1 MGRYDDYDED
11 IEQGVINDE
20 EADDFANFDP
30 KRYLKQRTGRPVV
43 GDERDE
49 VELGVGRSRRGQ
61 GRSSGRS
68 TSRAGRDRDRD
79 DDSRGRSSRSS
90 RSRYDEDDRRGR
102 SSRSRRRT
110 PQRERGGCLE
120 LITGVLFTTAE
131 FGSTARALLLGIG
144 CLILMLAVA
153 VCGGGAWLIYSGVTP
168 R

>member
-1 MGRYDDYDED
+1 MGRYDDYDEH

-30 KRYLKQRTGRPVV
+30 KRYLNKRTSRPLV

-61 GRSSGRS
+61 GRSGGRGAS
-68 TSRAGRDRDRD
+68 QAGRDRDRD
-79 DDSRGRSSRSS
+79 DDGRGRSN
-90 RSRYDEDDRRGR
+90 RGR
-102 SSRSRRRT
+102 YADDDGRGRGGSSRSRRRT
-110 PQRERGGCLE
+110 PQRERRGCLD

-144 CLILMLAVA
+144 CLIFILAVA
-153 VCGGGAWLIYSGVTP
+153 VCGGGAWLIYSGLTP